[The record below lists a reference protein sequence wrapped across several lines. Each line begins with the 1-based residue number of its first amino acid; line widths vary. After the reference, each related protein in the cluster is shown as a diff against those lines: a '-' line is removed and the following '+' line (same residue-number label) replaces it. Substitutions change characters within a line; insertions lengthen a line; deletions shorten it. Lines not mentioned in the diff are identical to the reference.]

1 MEVAGVVRFKHGAM
15 WKALK
20 ALGWSQTELA
30 QKSGLSITT
39 IGTYINMKTRPSEE
53 IALRIE
59 IAFAEAGQYV
69 DVLGEWPKNFRL
81 MTKGEI
87 SIYRKFSQ
95 EQLTSP
101 DPREVLE
108 RKEMAENAL
117 ARCTAKEQELLRLRY
132 WEDRSMDEIAEK
144 EGCSGSNIGHKIQV
158 ALRKIRRTTGR
169 RITFSEV
176 DVPDDSKWTPSW
188 MLPPKRGWLKEH
200 TLDPLET

>member
-30 QKSGLSITT
+30 QKSGLSTTT
-39 IGTYINMKTRPSEE
+39 IGESINMKKRPSEE
-53 IALRIE
+53 IALQIE

-81 MTKGEI
+81 TTKGEI

-117 ARCTAKEQELLRLRY
+117 TRCTPKEQELLRLRY

-158 ALRKIRRTTGR
+158 ALRKIRRTTQR

-176 DVPDDSKWTPSW
+176 EVPDDSKWSPFGPQETKVS
-188 MLPPKRGWLKEH
+188 WLKEH
-200 TLDPLET
+200 TLDSLET